1 MLPSQGL
8 SSGAIGYLHDVDQ
21 PDTVHLV
28 VVNSLDVAIK
38 DVQAS
43 EGLQAKYR
51 LNSKETNKSTVLVSN
66 DASQVDENQGHE
78 SVQHPSFSKVKV
90 LLVWIH
96 TLLLRVNM
104 FQVGSHY
111 SQKHV

>member
-38 DVQAS
+38 DVQVS

-51 LNSKETNKSTVLVSN
+51 LNSKETNSPLFWFQMTQVKWMRIKDMNLSN
-66 DASQVDENQGHE
+66 IL
-78 SVQHPSFSKVKV
+78 PFPK
-90 LLVWIH
+90 
-96 TLLLRVNM
+96 
-104 FQVGSHY
+104 
-111 SQKHV
+111 